1 MATNKS
7 EASELK
13 RMGAKVHKNSGR
25 GQVKG
30 DGSLDEFIVD
40 VKEYSKSFTISIDNW
55 AKICTDTMKVDKSKS
70 PMLQLVLRDGTRT
83 IRLSVVEW
91 SIQEDLIERARHD
104 DNSLSGQRSV

>member
-70 PMLQLVLRDGTRT
+70 PMLQLVLRDGNRV

-91 SIQEDLIERARHD
+91 SIQEDLIERAKH
-104 DNSLSGQRSV
+104 DNS

>member
-1 MATNKS
+1 MATNKT

-25 GQVKG
+25 GMIKG
-30 DGSLDEFIVD
+30 DGSLDEFVVD
-40 VKEYSKSFTISIDNW
+40 VKEYNKSYSISVDNW

-70 PMLQLVLRDGTRT
+70 PMLQLVLTDEGRT

-91 SIQEDLIERARHD
+91 SILEELLERASNN
-104 DNSLSGQRSV
+104 DNS

>member
-1 MATNKS
+1 MATNKT

-25 GQVKG
+25 GMIKG
-30 DGSLDEFIVD
+30 DGSLEEFVVD
-40 VKEYSKSFTISIDNW
+40 VKEYNKSYSISVDNW

-70 PMLQLVLRDGTRT
+70 PMLQLVLTDEGKT

-91 SIQEDLIERARHD
+91 SILEELLERAKNN
-104 DNSLSGQRSV
+104 DNS

>member
-1 MATNKS
+1 MATNKT

-30 DGSLDEFIVD
+30 DGSLEEFVVD
-40 VKEYSKSFTISIDNW
+40 VKEYNKSFTISVDNW

-70 PMLQLVLRDGTRT
+70 PMLQLVLTDGARK

-91 SIQEDLIERARHD
+91 SIQEDLIERAKNN
-104 DNSLSGQRSV
+104 DNS

>member
-1 MATNKS
+1 MATNKT

-25 GQVKG
+25 GMVKA
-30 DGSLDEFIVD
+30 DGSLEEFVVD
-40 VKEYSKSFTISIDNW
+40 VKEYNKSYSISVDNW

-70 PMLQLVLRDGTRT
+70 PMLQLVLTDEGRT

-91 SIQEDLIERARHD
+91 SILEELLERAKNN
-104 DNSLSGQRSV
+104 DNS

>member
-1 MATNKS
+1 MATNKT

-25 GQVKG
+25 GMVKA
-30 DGSLDEFIVD
+30 DGSLEEFVVD
-40 VKEYSKSFTISIDNW
+40 VKEYNKYYSISVDNW

-70 PMLQLVLRDGTRT
+70 PMLQLVLTDEGRT

-91 SIQEDLIERARHD
+91 SILEELLERAKNN
-104 DNSLSGQRSV
+104 DNS